1 MLNQIVRLQAII
13 EIISNQT
20 TRSLEFLSRQQ
31 TRNKATIYQ
40 TQLVLDYLLAGEGGP
55 CGKF

>member
-20 TRSLEFLSRQQ
+20 TWNLEFLSCQQ
-31 TRNKATIYQ
+31 TRNKAAIYQ
-40 TQLVLDYLLAGEGGP
+40 TRLVLDYLLAEEGGP
-55 CGKF
+55 VENS